1 MGDLVR
7 GDLTAGLDG
16 GGESLMVMR
25 DGIVAVIAVVVV
37 VIAFVV
43 ALLLLLLLLAARD
56 GRNAARECGG
66 WR

>member
-7 GDLTAGLDG
+7 GDLIAGLDG

-43 ALLLLLLLLAARD
+43 ALLLLLLAARD